1 MEKSFQVQ
9 GEETGKAI
17 SYYWGFE
24 EGVLDVEC
32 SDTLHPGT
40 WNLCELLKGSIR
52 SGSWNPYEGHF
63 FDREGNEKAND
74 HMAETLLRQE
84 GWLMPSV
91 TGTIPTFQEIQAIQ
105 EQARAAEE
113 GTA

>member
-1 MEKSFQVQ
+1 
-9 GEETGKAI
+9 
-17 SYYWGFE
+17 
-24 EGVLDVEC
+24 
-32 SDTLHPGT
+32 
-40 WNLCELLKGSIR
+40 
-52 SGSWNPYEGHF
+52 
-63 FDREGNEKAND
+63 
-74 HMAETLLRQE
+74 MAETLLRQE